1 MTHSHT
7 LPMLPTKPACGVLK
21 NASRRKGKIPEAICF
36 FAKWLARS
44 VTVNNE
50 IAVIRSDTKRKEEGG
65 INWDIWDIATRA
77 RPLECQRK
85 AIFD

>member
-1 MTHSHT
+1 
-7 LPMLPTKPACGVLK
+7 MLGINECLEEGE
-21 NASRRKGKIPEAICF
+21 IPEAICF

-50 IAVIRSDTKRKEEGG
+50 IAVIRSDTKRKEGRG
-65 INWDIWDIATRA
+65 NKLGHLGHCHARA
-77 RPLECQRK
+77 LECQRK